1 MDEEYGLER
10 SVKGMILGM
19 WWAYTVLFVWCNAM
33 VCPSVSGLGDDG
45 PYKSEIVLLM
55 LYGARVIFSVLLP
68 VAIMTAEYTGC
79 TLNISALKC

>member
-1 MDEEYGLER
+1 
-10 SVKGMILGM
+10 
-19 WWAYTVLFVWCNAM
+19 M

-45 PYKSEIVLLM
+45 PYKCASVLVM

-79 TLNISALKC
+79 TLNISALEC

>member
-1 MDEEYGLER
+1 
-10 SVKGMILGM
+10 
-19 WWAYTVLFVWCNAM
+19 M

-79 TLNISALKC
+79 TLKISALEC

>member
-1 MDEEYGLER
+1 
-10 SVKGMILGM
+10 
-19 WWAYTVLFVWCNAM
+19 M

-45 PYKSEIVLLM
+45 PYKCASALVM

-79 TLNISALKC
+79 TLNISALEC